1 MALPSSNVIKLPTPE
16 ERDRTKLRNA
26 LRETAVATGVA
37 IHTVLEAE
45 FRYMGVEGHCKK
57 DGIVNYVISHQ
68 TLAKHLGYP
77 RAAALE
83 PHIETAEARFG
94 KVEQIMR
101 KASSGLG
108 RPALHVMLP
117 PEHACF
123 VLELTKGRKAARVL
137 ADLRRAFLELYLAEG
152 VTKDARLELNMNYV
166 RALRQQRNDARHEAA
181 QVKAALSAAQ
191 TEMKSLDAQVQQLI
205 CKLNEARAAQ
215 DAMKAAAKP
224 RFIAGARVTGKYALP
239 GFFSYKV
246 NSKGFIKSRRRHGEA
261 MMRELGVIDQSG
273 VLTDIGRHYA
283 IIRGGSIVYDQGL
296 EGACHDTIA
305 AEDVT
310 F

>member
-239 GFFSYKV
+239 GELQGLHQVAPSPRRGDDARAGRHRPV
-246 NSKGFIKSRRRHGEA
+246 GRPHRHRPPLRHHSRRIHRIRPGSRGCVPRHHRRG
-261 MMRELGVIDQSG
+261 
-273 VLTDIGRHYA
+273 GRHF
-283 IIRGGSIVYDQGL
+283 L
-296 EGACHDTIA
+296 T
-305 AEDVT
+305 
-310 F
+310 